1 VEVLKPVPEAPPLPL
16 RHTLDVKQ
24 PQLLTHWRA
33 FADLEDRPLTIR
45 VLATPYKMHRSLTKK
60 TPIQVSDRPPWQ
72 LETSIF
78 KARKQESE
86 GKAFVHAKRMAERMV
101 GVDWGA
107 RLCSKEKF
115 TAAILREWGK
125 DGTSA
130 DERLQK
136 LGEAVEKHYGIILRV
151 FDFYCSLGSASPY
164 QMSLNAFSSFC
175 EESAITD
182 NESQYCR
189 KSDLDTLFIIAKSF
203 STEKGSKLDKVK
215 DANCLMRFEFIEA
228 LVRIAVA
235 KIGKIENVDP
245 ADALDLLMETVV
257 APNLHPYACVDRDY
271 FRQERLYNEETDLVL
286 TENAAVLQAV
296 WSAFRCRP
304 DGGGLRTKGLSMRGF
319 LEFMDK
325 AHLYDEMFGYQEA
338 RLAFLWS
345 RMHSSDEAGDWAKYT
360 SLTFTDFM
368 EALGRIADIRM
379 VPTDEELEELGWGGP
394 GEGSRFKWM
403 LATENGETTR
413 IIPRRL
419 SANGIGSTSHRLLA
433 DKLYGLIEML
443 CERLFYNPH
452 LAEPFTK
459 DRLRKMMVKQD
470 KDRAD

>member
-1 VEVLKPVPEAPPLPL
+1 MHESRLEPRDPCEANSNPNRVACCTLPSPPPAWLKEKECACE
-16 RHTLDVKQ
+16 Q
-24 PQLLTHWRA
+24 
-33 FADLEDRPLTIR
+33 
-45 VLATPYKMHRSLTKK
+45 TKK

-235 KIGKIENVDP
+235 KIGKIENVCNRP
-245 ADALDLLMETVV
+245 ARLLEAHTVRNYGV
-257 APNLHPYACVDRDY
+257 LMTPGYAR
-271 FRQERLYNEETDLVL
+271 RR
-286 TENAAVLQAV
+286 
-296 WSAFRCRP
+296 WI
-304 DGGGLRTKGLSMRGF
+304 LRTR
-319 LEFMDK
+319 
-325 AHLYDEMFGYQEA
+325 
-338 RLAFLWS
+338 W
-345 RMHSSDEAGDWAKYT
+345 
-360 SLTFTDFM
+360 
-368 EALGRIADIRM
+368 I
-379 VPTDEELEELGWGGP
+379 
-394 GEGSRFKWM
+394 
-403 LATENGETTR
+403 
-413 IIPRRL
+413 
-419 SANGIGSTSHRLLA
+419 
-433 DKLYGLIEML
+433 
-443 CERLFYNPH
+443 C
-452 LAEPFTK
+452 
-459 DRLRKMMVKQD
+459 
-470 KDRAD
+470 